1 MALAGRKVSHGSL
14 AYREARL
21 ALLRVLTHQSSER
34 TEAAARKVEDAVA
47 LAKQSLREGPCDSAA
62 D

>member
-1 MALAGRKVSHGSL
+1 MALAGRKAAHGSL

-21 ALLRVLTHQSSER
+21 ALLRVLTHQSSEQ
-34 TEAAARKVEDAVA
+34 TDAAARKVEDAVA
-47 LAKQSLREGPCDSAA
+47 VAKKSLREGPGDSPA